1 MNLKNSFIYI
11 FVCVLITINPS
22 LANNDRNK
30 IKDEFIKSALE
41 TREAF
46 PKDEI
51 ERLFE
56 EGKKKKWDSRSQI
69 VYRPSPQGK
78 IFCSD
83 VLFYPTAE
91 SAYECAFS
99 DFIPYMAYRSESSP
113 ESNEMMHL
121 WISIY
126 LELARILLEKYDHH
140 YAYYYSK
147 YDNKDFW
154 QDKVNHL
161 QNCLDKY
168 TANFSNK
175 DIDMS
180 CITPIRSPYLNKPR
194 RLPKEVL
201 RRILEN

>member
-11 FVCVLITINPS
+11 FLCVLITINPS
-22 LANNDRNK
+22 LANNDSNK
-30 IKDEFIKSALE
+30 VKDEFIKSVLE

-51 ERLFE
+51 DKLVK

-69 VYRPSPQGK
+69 VYRSSPQGK

-99 DFIPYMAYRSESSP
+99 EFIPYLAYRSESSP
-113 ESNEMMHL
+113 ESNAMMHL

-147 YDNKDFW
+147 YDNKEFW
-154 QDKVNHL
+154 QNKVNQL

-168 TANFSNK
+168 TENFSNK

-180 CITPIRSPYLNKPR
+180 CITPTRSPYLVKPR
-194 RLPKEVL
+194 RLQKEVL
-201 RRILEN
+201 KKILEN

>member
-1 MNLKNSFIYI
+1 MNLKNSLIYI
-11 FVCVLITINPS
+11 FVSVLITINPS

-30 IKDEFIKSALE
+30 IKDEFIKSVLE
-41 TREAF
+41 TRESY
-46 PKDEI
+46 PNDKI
-51 ERLFE
+51 NKLFE
-56 EGKKKKWDSRSQI
+56 EGKKKKWDSRDEL

-83 VLFYPTAE
+83 LLFYPTVE

-99 DFIPYMAYRSESSP
+99 DFIPYLAYRSESSP
-113 ESNEMMHL
+113 ESNAMLHL

-147 YDNKDFW
+147 YDNKEFW
-154 QDKVNHL
+154 QNKVNQL

-168 TANFSNK
+168 TENFSTK

-180 CITPIRSPYLNKPR
+180 CITPIRSPYLDKPR
-194 RLPKEVL
+194 RLQKEVL
-201 RRILEN
+201 KKIFEN